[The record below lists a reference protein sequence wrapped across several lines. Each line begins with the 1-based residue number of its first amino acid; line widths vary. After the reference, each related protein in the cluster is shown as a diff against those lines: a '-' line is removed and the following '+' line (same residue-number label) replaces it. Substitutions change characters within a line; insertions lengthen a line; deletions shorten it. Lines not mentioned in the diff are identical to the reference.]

1 MKKIAFFLLFVVLT
15 SKICISQNY
24 NLGLPFIRYYATN
37 EYHGGIQNWSITQ
50 NKYGLIYIANNFG
63 ILEYDGTKWT
73 IYGNKQGTKAR
84 HIAIND
90 EGKIYVASQGDFGY
104 LCPAKTGQLS
114 YTSLADSLPKE
125 YRDFDETW
133 KVFIDNERV
142 IFGTFK
148 HIFIYT
154 EDGKIDIIEPEY
166 PPENIFFVNHQL
178 YVNQLEIGLS
188 SLHNHQITPLP
199 FGNKLKDIKITSVL
213 SLTGD
218 NLWIATENDGIF
230 TTNNNTIT
238 PWEGSLPIF
247 KEASIKCAQRLRN
260 GNFAIGTQ
268 NKGLFILSP
277 QGELILHL
285 NKGQGLNNRTVLC
298 LYEDLQNNLWLGHN
312 NGITYVELGMP
323 FSYINEQVGLPG
335 SGYVGFLDDDNL
347 YLGTNN
353 GLFYKNIQTQATE
366 EKYKFI
372 PNTEGQVYSIDKIKQ
387 HLMIGHHKGALT
399 INDLQAKSISSI
411 PGSWTFLPLKHHPDY
426 VLEGYYKGLNLYKE
440 ENGLLTFQHKIKGFN
455 ESSRVMQQDK
465 NGDIW
470 MTHGYKGIY
479 RLTLNEKLD
488 SVKTVKFYGEENGL
502 PSNLM
507 INVFNINNRLIFT
520 TTNQIYRYDEQ
531 NDRFV
536 LDNFFSPYFKNE
548 VITALA
554 EDTFQNI
561 YFLSPD
567 EIGMLESKP
576 TGGFALK
583 KNIFNKLQDMLN
595 DDLQNVN
602 ILSANQVLY
611 AAKEGFILYDANKKN
626 IPDHSFHTL
635 IRSVKLT
642 GDSTTLL
649 FSGFFTQN
657 GTITNHQPKSMI
669 PKLDFNN
676 NSIQLSYSAA
686 YIDGLEGT
694 KYKFW
699 LENADKNWSEWTT
712 KTEKEYTNLHEGT
725 YTFHV
730 QATNIYGKESEIA
743 HYTFVVLPPWYR
755 TTWAYLGYSVII
767 IMSLFSS
774 FYLFDKKH
782 KREKMAMSLTQEKE
796 LHRKDSEIETITK
809 ETADE
814 IQRLKNEN
822 LQKEIENKNKEL
834 ATSTM
839 HLINKNGF
847 ISNIKSNLSGISKRS
862 KNQEVKKELRKII
875 TNIDKNISQ
884 DADWE
889 HFSFH
894 FDQVHGDF
902 TNRLKQSYPNLSPQE
917 MKLSAYLR
925 LNLSTKEVAQLLNI
939 SVRGVEICRYRLR
952 KKLELERSTNLQEFI
967 LKF

>member
-1 MKKIAFFLLFVVLT
+1 MKKQLFIIAIIVLS
-15 SKICISQNY
+15 SKLCSSQNY

-37 EYHGGIQNWSITQ
+37 EYNGGIQNWSITQ
-50 NKYGLIYIANNFG
+50 NKYGLIYVANNFG
-63 ILEYDGTKWT
+63 ILEYDGTNWT

-90 EGKIYVASQGDFGY
+90 KGRIFVASQGDFGY
-104 LCPAKTGQLS
+104 LCPNKTGQLS
-114 YTSLADSLPKE
+114 YTSLADSLPKK

-133 KVFIDNERV
+133 KVFINNDRV

-148 HIFIYT
+148 YIFVYN
-154 EDGKIDIIEPEY
+154 EEGKIEVLEPNY
-166 PPENIFFVNHQL
+166 PPENIFFVNHEL
-178 YVNQLEIGLS
+178 YVNQLETGLS
-188 SLHNHQITPLP
+188 SLHNQKLTPLP
-199 FGNKLKDIKITSVL
+199 YGEKLKNIKIASVL
-213 SLTGD
+213 PLTGD
-218 NLWIATENDGIF
+218 NLWIATENEGIF
-230 TTNNNTIT
+230 TTSSNNIT
-238 PWEGSLPIF
+238 QWKGSLSIF
-247 KEASIKCAQRLRN
+247 KEASIKCALRLRN

-285 NKGQGLNNRTVLC
+285 NKDQGLNNRTVLC
-298 LYEDLQNNLWLGHN
+298 LFEDLQNNLWLGHN

-323 FSYINEQVGLPG
+323 FTYINEQVGLPG
-335 SGYVGFLDDDNL
+335 SGYVGFLDGNNL

-353 GLFYKNIQTQATE
+353 GLFYKNIKTQATE

-372 PNTEGQVYSIDKIKQ
+372 PNTDGQVYSIDKIKQ
-387 HLMIGHHKGALT
+387 NLLIGHHKGAL
-399 INDLQAKSISSI
+399 IIKDKQAENISNI
-411 PGSWTFLPLKHHPDY
+411 PGSWTFLSLKDHPDY
-426 VLEGYYKGLNLYKE
+426 VIEGCYKGLNLYKI
-440 ENGLLTFQHKIKGFN
+440 ENGQLHFKHKIKGFN

-479 RLTLNEKLD
+479 RLTLDENLD
-488 SVKTVKFYGEENGL
+488 SIKNVRFYGEEKGL

-507 INVFNINNRLIFT
+507 INVFKINNRLVFT
-520 TTNQIYRYDEQ
+520 TTNQIYRYDEPSDQ
-531 NDRFV
+531 FV
-536 LDNFFSPYFKNE
+536 LDNFFSPYFKDE

-554 EDTFQNI
+554 DDTFQNI

-576 TGGFALK
+576 TGGFAIK
-583 KNIFNKLQDMLN
+583 KDIFNKLQNMLN

-602 ILSANQVLY
+602 ILNANQVLY
-611 AAKEGFILYDANKKN
+611 AAKEGFILYDANQKKLPEQN
-626 IPDHSFHTL
+626 FHTL
-635 IRSVKLT
+635 IRSVKIS
-642 GDSTTLL
+642 GDSAKLL
-649 FSGFFTQN
+649 FNGFFTQK
-657 GTITNHQPKSMI
+657 GQITNLQPKDQI
-669 PKLDFNN
+669 PHLEYSN
-676 NSIQLSYSAA
+676 NSIQISYSAA
-686 YIDGLEGT
+686 YLDGLEGT
-694 KYKFW
+694 QYKFW
-699 LENADKNWSEWTT
+699 LENADKKWSAWTA
-712 KTEKEYTNLHEGT
+712 KTEKEYTNLNEGT

-730 QATNIYGKESEIA
+730 KASNIYGKESQIA

-755 TTWAYLGYSVII
+755 TTWAYLTYSVII
-767 IMSLFSS
+767 IMLLFVS

-809 ETADE
+809 ETAGE

-822 LQKEIENKNKEL
+822 LQREIENKNKEL

-875 TNIDKNISQ
+875 ANIDKNISQ

-894 FDQVHGDF
+894 FDRVHGDF
-902 TNRLKQSYPNLSPQE
+902 TNRLKKSYPNLSPQE

-925 LNLSTKEVAQLLNI
+925 MNLSTKEVAQLLNI